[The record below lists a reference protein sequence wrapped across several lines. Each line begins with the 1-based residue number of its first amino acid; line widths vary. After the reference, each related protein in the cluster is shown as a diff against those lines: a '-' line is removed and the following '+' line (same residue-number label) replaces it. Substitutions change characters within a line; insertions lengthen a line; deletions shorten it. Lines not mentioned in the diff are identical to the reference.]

1 MVTPLAWKVDRTMAV
16 WGIAFGFLATI
27 SGMLLLGAI
36 EGGFLAEGV
45 FLLVL
50 SWVLALVLVARVVT
64 WIREREQRPQ

>member
-1 MVTPLAWKVDRTMAV
+1 MAWKVDRTMAV